1 MTMLPSTSLT
11 RVAAALASA
20 VVVAAC
26 VSAPAPPAPSS
37 PTSPSA
43 TRQVPAASTALG
55 PVASPTSDAAA
66 LSVNADAPKES
77 KVLCDLVCEQ
87 AEVLPRPA
95 DQPDY
100 TAKATENANH
110 VLEAMKGDL
119 LTCYKKRI
127 LAYPQAQGFLS
138 VQITVGDDG
147 HVRSVSTTGGGTL
160 GDGTIAC
167 VVKRIQRGVFEPHHG
182 GGSMEIR
189 VPFSMRRAVP
199 GEEASL

>member
-1 MTMLPSTSLT
+1 MTPLTSMSRPRLMA
-11 RVAAALASA
+11 VLASAA

-26 VSAPAPPAPSS
+26 VSTSPPAAPSS
-37 PTSPSA
+37 LTPPVA
-43 TRQVPAASTALG
+43 TRETPAPRSIAAPTDDTA
-55 PVASPTSDAAA
+55 PMSSNAA
-66 LSVNADAPKES
+66 APKES
-77 KVLCDLVCEQ
+77 KVLCELVCEH
-87 AEVLPRPA
+87 AEVVPRAA

-100 TAKATENANH
+100 TAKATENANR

-138 VQITVGDDG
+138 VQISVGDDG
-147 HVRSVSTTGGGTL
+147 RVRSVNTTGGGTL
-160 GDGTIAC
+160 GEGTIAC
-167 VVKRIQRGVFEPHHG
+167 VVKHIKRGVFEPHHG

-189 VPFSMRRAVP
+189 VPFSMRRAVT